1 MNPTAV
7 PTRTDGITEW
17 VSAGGSCR
25 HDESMPQHGPNAW
38 FSNRKKA
45 PRNAAQSDVT
55 WRYIMS

>member
-1 MNPTAV
+1 
-7 PTRTDGITEW
+7 
-17 VSAGGSCR
+17 
-25 HDESMPQHGPNAW
+25 MPQHGPNAW